1 MKMIQDIIIA
11 PIVTENSMEAMAQK
25 KYTFK
30 VQKTANKIE
39 IAKAVEV
46 MFPGTK
52 VAAVNTMNCKG
63 TLKRMGRYEGYT
75 PAYKKAV
82 VTLTEDSKTIEFF
95 ESMR

>member
-1 MKMIQDIIIA
+1 MKMMQDIILA
-11 PIVTENSMEAMAQK
+11 PVVTENSMDAMQQR

-30 VQKTANKIE
+30 VAKTANKLE
-39 IAKAVEV
+39 IMKAVET

-63 TLKRMGRYEGYT
+63 TMKRMGQNQGYT
-75 PAYKKAV
+75 ASYKKAI